1 MEWSYVA
8 IATAVLAAVQ
18 VIVGKWIEVRL
29 QSSIEAEAAQR
40 MKLFEQALSRS
51 GVLFEHRLE
60 AFRALQKPLL
70 AVKAYCRAELGRL
83 QGNEFLQESTGTAGC
98 LALHEELSESFLEYR
113 MLLTLESRSQFE
125 QLLDKL
131 STGAGMELAVAMN
144 DSRPVNE
151 RIEGLS
157 SGTEKLYADVDG
169 SAETCIQSLFDAL
182 KFPVEIV

>member
-1 MEWSYVA
+1 MEWSDVA

-18 VIVGKWIEVRL
+18 VVVGKWIEVRL
-29 QSSIEAEAAQR
+29 QSSIEAESAQR

-60 AFRALQKPLL
+60 AFRALQTPLL
-70 AVKAYCRAELGRL
+70 TVKAYCRAEIGRL

-98 LALHEELSESFLEYR
+98 LALHEELNESFLQYR
-113 MLLTLESRSQFE
+113 MLLTQDSRAHFE
-125 QLLDKL
+125 QLLDSL
-131 STGAGMELAVAMN
+131 SNGAAMELAVAMN

-151 RIEGLS
+151 RIASLS
-157 SGTEKLYADVDG
+157 SGTEKHYVDVDG
-169 SAETCIQSLFDAL
+169 SAETCIQSLFAAL